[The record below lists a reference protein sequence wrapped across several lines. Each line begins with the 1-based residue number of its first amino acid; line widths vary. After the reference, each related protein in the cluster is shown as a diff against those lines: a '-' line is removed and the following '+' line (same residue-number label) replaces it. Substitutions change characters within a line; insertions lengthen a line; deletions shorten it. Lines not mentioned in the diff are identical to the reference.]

1 MDNLSDVVSRLDRS
15 LTSLAGE
22 IKRLRKDRNIGGQVV
37 TQAQHIIT
45 SDPSKNVVSSN
56 NSECA
61 LEIFKDFFL

>member
-22 IKRLRKDRNIGGQVV
+22 IKRLRKDRNIGGQV
-37 TQAQHIIT
+37 TQAQLIS